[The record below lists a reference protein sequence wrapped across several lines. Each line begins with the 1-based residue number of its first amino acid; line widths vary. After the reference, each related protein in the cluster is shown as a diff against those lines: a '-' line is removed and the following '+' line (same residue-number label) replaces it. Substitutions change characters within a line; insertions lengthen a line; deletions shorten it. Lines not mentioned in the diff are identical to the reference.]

1 MGLPSTAD
9 LNPFF
14 IEMEYVTEQI
24 NTERLTYLSVFYLF
38 SFFITPQNGIYMS
51 YLLLFN
57 KPCPPNSG
65 LKQQLFAYYSE
76 GQQFG
81 LVSAEWFFCWSHLRH
96 PRGCCLRVAWL
107 SCRLTLVL
115 LLWLGF
121 PLQGHNFKEASLVSS
136 CHDLRFQ
143 EGNSGS
149 CKVFCD
155 PSLEMP

>member
-81 LVSAEWFFCWSHLRH
+81 LASARLFCWSPMGLLVWLESNYSLMWV
-96 PRGCCLRVAWL
+96 GCFNTDSLASVEIGAG
-107 SCRLTLVL
+107 CRSPVGWPGL
-115 LLWLGF
+115 
-121 PLQGHNFKEASLVSS
+121 HMESE
-136 CHDLRFQ
+136 FQ
-143 EGNSGS
+143 EAEKLQNSY
-149 CKVFCD
+149 VVQ
-155 PSLEMP
+155 